1 MPNHGNSVFGGN
13 ASECPKKKTGGRNRA
28 AARTLRPGGLVMSK
42 RKLSLL
48 GLSIALFFGFVQT
61 SFAAEKL
68 VGLQSAPTIA
78 MALPWFAEEARL
90 YPKYDLDFQLV
101 YIASSGIV
109 TAAMSSGSGSVAIIG
124 GEGPIRAFLGGN
136 TDFVFIGSVKNV
148 LTHSIMGKA
157 DIKKPED
164 LKGRRIGVGRIG
176 GNSHYFAQYGFRQKG
191 LDLTRDANFIQTGG
205 APETFQALASGAVD
219 TASLTTPQDTRAA
232 FMGYNYVIDGR
243 ELKPPYVATG
253 FVTLR
258 SVIAKRP
265 KVVSNFMHVMAESL
279 KIMVTDRE
287 LAYKMMAKKIN
298 LTDRRVFDAA
308 YTVELRVLEPRFDV
322 KPGAIQATLDEIGR
336 TDPRAAK
343 VSPQQLID
351 RRFLEEMEKDGTF
364 E

>member
-1 MPNHGNSVFGGN
+1 
-13 ASECPKKKTGGRNRA
+13 
-28 AARTLRPGGLVMSK
+28 MSK

-48 GLSIALFFGFVQT
+48 GLIIALFFGFVQT

-148 LTHSIMGKA
+148 LTHSIMGKP
-157 DIKKPED
+157 DIKRPED
-164 LKGRRIGVGRIG
+164 LRGKKIGVGRIG
-176 GNSHYFAQYGFRQKG
+176 GNSHYFTVYGMRQKG
-191 LDLTRDANFIQTGG
+191 LDPTRDANFIQTGDG
-205 APETFQALASGAVD
+205 PSTFLALSSGGVD
-219 TASLTTPQDTRAA
+219 AASLTTPLDTRAA
-232 FMGYNYVIDGR
+232 FAGYNYVIDGR
-243 ELKPPYVATG
+243 EIRPPYIAVG

-258 SVIAKRP
+258 SIIAKRP
-265 KVVSNFMHVMAESL
+265 KAISQFMHMMAESFKL
-279 KIMVTDRE
+279 MVTDRE
-287 LAYKMMAKKIN
+287 LAYRVIAKKMK
-298 LTDRRVFDAA
+298 LSDRKVFDAA
-308 YTVELRVLEPRFDV
+308 YNAELKVLEPRLEIKAD
-322 KPGAIQATLDEIGR
+322 AIQATLDEIAR
-336 TDPRAAK
+336 TDPRATK

-364 E
+364 DRLGLK

>member
-1 MPNHGNSVFGGN
+1 MFVRRSLVAHVRLLILALFCGV
-13 ASECPKKKTGGRNRA
+13 
-28 AARTLRPGGLVMSK
+28 LPGGSVV
-42 RKLSLL
+42 L
-48 GLSIALFFGFVQT
+48 G
-61 SFAAEKL
+61 AERL
-68 VGLQSAPTIA
+68 VGLQAAPSIA

-90 YPKYDLDFQLV
+90 YSKYDLDFQLV

-109 TAAMSSGSGSVAIIG
+109 TAAMSGGSGSVAIAG

-148 LTHSIMGKA
+148 LTHSIMGKP

-164 LKGRRIGVGRIG
+164 LKGKKIGVGRIG
-176 GNSHYFAQYGFRQKG
+176 GNSHYFTVYGMRQKG
-191 LDLTRDANFIQTGG
+191 LDPIRDANLIQTGG

-219 TASLTTPQDTRAA
+219 AAAVTTPQDTRAA
-232 FMGYNYVIDGR
+232 FLGFNYVIDGR
-243 ELKPPYVATG
+243 ELKPAYIAVG

-265 KVVSNFMHVMAESL
+265 KVISQFMHVMAESF

-287 LAYKMMAKKIN
+287 LAYKIMAKKIN

-308 YTVELRVLEPRFDV
+308 YTAELKVLEPKFEI
-322 KPGAIQATLDEIGR
+322 KAGAIQATLDEIGR

-351 RRFLEEMEKDGTF
+351 RRFLEEMERDGTF
-364 E
+364 ERLGLK